1 MEKNV
6 VMIVDDCA
14 TDGYCKNEQMKKT
27 FVLTLLF
34 YSIEESWFS
43 KFDLPT
49 EKLNRDSTVT
59 NYAIIINVLLT
70 QQCTFCLTYRSLLE
84 EDVEWVP

>member
-14 TDGYCKNEQMKKT
+14 TAGYCKNEQMKKT

-59 NYAIIINVLLT
+59 NYAIIINA
-70 QQCTFCLTYRSLLE
+70 CLTYSAMYFLSDL
-84 EDVEWVP
+84 